1 MKKILKDIGLPL
13 LIFIGIPILSILLIT
28 ALHTKPNRYIGK
40 VIRVSSWDGAA
51 SLKTKNKRGKDIII
65 SVHPRRYERFVEG
78 QIITVWT
85 GGGLIEGIATTEPQ

>member
-1 MKKILKDIGLPL
+1 MKKILKDIGLL

-85 GGGLIEGIATTEPQ
+85 GGDLIGEIATTEPQ